1 MLNLKSQKNSK
12 KNQAGF
18 SQNPKIL
25 EVNLIRDEMP
35 VSFELK
41 KHIGTLFFTLL
52 VTVLFIAEVYIGLN
66 WWSSYEN
73 ARLEKSQNRFN
84 TVSEEIRQM
93 KNASDQVSSFKERV
107 ELADSLLNRH
117 IYWSNFF
124 TWLEANTLS
133 SVSYQG
139 FNGTISG
146 EYELAAVTDAFRD
159 LSWQSRV
166 LLADP
171 LVISARVDS
180 GSGEVSDKEEESKEV
195 GEISFSLSLKVNPDI
210 FTVQG
215 LDK

>member
-52 VTVLFIAEVYIGLN
+52 VTVLFVAEVYIGLN
-66 WWSSYEN
+66 WWSTYEN

-93 KNASDQVSSFKERV
+93 KSASDQVSSFKERV

-117 IYWSNFF
+117 VYWSNFF
-124 TWLEANTLS
+124 TWLEGNTLS

-139 FNGTISG
+139 FDGTING
-146 EYELAAVTDAFRD
+146 EYELAAVTNAFRD

-171 LVISARVDS
+171 LVMSARVDS
-180 GSGEVSDKEEESKEV
+180 GSGGISDEEAETKEV

-210 FTVQG
+210 FTAQG

>member
-52 VTVLFIAEVYIGLN
+52 VTVLFVAEVYIGLN
-66 WWSSYEN
+66 WWSTYEN

-93 KNASDQVSSFKERV
+93 KSASDQVSSFKERV

-124 TWLEANTLS
+124 TWLEGNTLS

-139 FNGTISG
+139 FDGTIDG
-146 EYELAAVTDAFRD
+146 EYELAAVTNAFRD

-180 GSGEVSDKEEESKEV
+180 GSGGISDKEEEAKEV

-210 FTVQG
+210 FTTQG